1 MVETDPETGAHEHV
15 DVQVVAQNDDFAVV
29 GRPADAAADS
39 NPDMA
44 SSPLTGDET
53 LVISGAD
60 LGDDGTGAMD
70 DASGSA
76 DIDMD
81 MAV

>member
-1 MVETDPETGAHEHV
+1 
-15 DVQVVAQNDDFAVV
+15 
-29 GRPADAAADS
+29 
-39 NPDMA
+39 MA